1 MTEQHEHEQ
10 TPQPDQH
17 DQQDDQQLTPEQQKE
32 KERLERKKA
41 FLQQFRIGGKK
52 K

>member
-1 MTEQHEHEQ
+1 MTEENREHGE
-10 TPQPDQH
+10 TPQPDEH
-17 DQQDDQQLTPEQQKE
+17 GEQLTPEQQKE

-41 FLQQFRIGGKK
+41 FLQKFRIGGKK